1 MLREAPRLFSHHHP
15 TSTSRISSGR
25 PHDVPNFPTLSQTL
39 PDCHPFPA
47 APQLATLR
55 IFDPLSLVRFPPPTV
70 SRLRTHYCS
79 ALAAPVSNFVLW
91 PVWPT
96 KRTIVWLHVRMST
109 EDSSNPAGNIRH
121 KLSFFVLQER
131 HALLVLNSEVV
142 FELETE
148 LLPSSRVVV
157 VIRSRVCSKL
167 QNFCHV

>member
-25 PHDVPNFPTLSQTL
+25 PHDVPNFQRFLKLCRIVTHSRLHHSLQHCEYSTRCLWCVSRHQPSPDFAPITVRHSLHQSQTSS
-39 PDCHPFPA
+39 CGQCGQQSVHCV
-47 APQLATLR
+47 ATRSHEHGRL
-55 IFDPLSLVRFPPPTV
+55 IK
-70 SRLRTHYCS
+70 SR
-79 ALAAPVSNFVLW
+79 W
-91 PVWPT
+91 
-96 KRTIVWLHVRMST
+96 
-109 EDSSNPAGNIRH
+109 NIRH

-148 LLPSSRVVV
+148 LLPSSLVV